1 MILDFS
7 GESVDIQCN
16 EQALPEFPDLL
27 FGTSTENST
36 FFDATLYILKKQP
49 SLKICDFLKKFEF
62 QIESLCKI
70 YQIEDSNVCK
80 LNKEGHILIDGSLVY
95 FFISFVEPD
104 FLAYMCERI
113 NELFVTGI
121 CVSDTQIRN
130 MAQRRLPK
138 EILEKMIEN
147 EQLQ

>member
-7 GESVDIQCN
+7 GEPIDIQCN

-36 FFDATLYILKKQP
+36 FFNATLYILKKQP
-49 SLKICDFLKKFEF
+49 SLKICDFFKKFEF

-80 LNKEGHILIDGSLVY
+80 LNKEGHILIDGSLIY
-95 FFISFVEPD
+95 LFISFVEPD

-130 MAQRRLPK
+130 MAQRRLSK